1 MSELREATV
10 KECLSVEAFRL
21 TFICRIH
28 GEHLFRKEQ
37 DIYEKR
43 ENSDSGIQE

>member
-1 MSELREATV
+1 MIQIRVISA
-10 KECLSVEAFRL
+10 
-21 TFICRIH
+21 CRMN
-28 GEHLFRKEQ
+28 RKEQ